1 MLTPGGS
8 SVRLMT
14 YVEVEQRLSQA
25 ARLLLLWMTDRHGS
39 ASTNRFFQFVATFAG
54 SSVIWA
60 HGGEFET
67 DEAALNELVD
77 VGLLRRTSGGRDP
90 KFEVRQDAVLF
101 VHWVRSRGGAVAAV
115 EEETRRLVEDADFS
129 DRYPTPS
136 HHLAEALELLWSDQA
151 STEPAVVEI
160 GTHLRSALQAVVHDV
175 AGGKPEQAHEN
186 IKRWATT
193 VMADREAALLVA
205 MVEHAHRC
213 CQRLT
218 HIRDESDRGR
228 PLRSMDELRRIVFL
242 TIVVCNEVA
251 AAARPA

>member
-1 MLTPGGS
+1 
-8 SVRLMT
+8 MT
-14 YVEVEQRLSQA
+14 YDEVEQRLSRA
-25 ARLLLLWMTDRHGS
+25 ARLLLIWMTDRHSS
-39 ASTNRFFQFVATFAG
+39 ASTNRFFQFVATFGG
-54 SSVIWA
+54 SSVVWA

-67 DEAALNELVD
+67 DDAALNELVD
-77 VGLLRRTSGGRDP
+77 VGLLRRTAAGQDP

-101 VHWVRSRGGAVAAV
+101 VQWLRSRGGALQAV
-115 EEETRRLVEDADFS
+115 ETETRRLVDDADFH
-129 DRYPTPS
+129 DGYPTS
-136 HHLAEALELLWSDQA
+136 AHHLAEALQLLWSDRA

-175 AGGKPEQAHEN
+175 AGGKPEQANEN
-186 IKRWATT
+186 IKRWAAT

-218 HIRDESDRGR
+218 HIRDESDNGR

-242 TIVVCNEVA
+242 AIVVCNEVA
-251 AAARPA
+251 AAARPD